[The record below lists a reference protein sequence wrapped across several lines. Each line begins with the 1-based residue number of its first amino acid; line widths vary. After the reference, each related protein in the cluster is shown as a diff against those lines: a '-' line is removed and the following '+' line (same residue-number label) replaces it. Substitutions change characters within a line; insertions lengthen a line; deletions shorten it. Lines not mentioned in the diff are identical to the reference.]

1 MNEIKRELLPAIGAE
16 LAGGFY
22 TGIIQT
28 EGQLFALITAPKELE
43 LTGEWGA
50 YGTEVE
56 GAKSQNNCP
65 ANTIAMAEAG
75 SELAQKVVLIKH
87 AGFNDWAIPSIDA
100 LEMMYR
106 AFKPS
111 TEENFCSFRDGNN
124 PSSIPPGFL
133 YTETT
138 PSQTGAAQ
146 FKSGDQQAFF
156 GQAIGGS
163 WYWSSTQYRASYACS
178 QDFSDGG
185 QDNYSKNYT
194 ARVRPVR
201 RLLIS

>member
-1 MNEIKRELLPAIGAE
+1 MTTIKKTDLPAIGAE

-43 LTGEWGA
+43 LTGEWGT
-50 YGTEVE
+50 YGTKIP
-56 GAKSQNNCP
+56 GANSPNNGQ

-75 SELAQKVVLIKH
+75 SALAQKVLLIDH
-87 AGFNDWAIPSIDA
+87 AGFKDFFIPSRDE

-106 AFKPS
+106 AFKP
-111 TEENFCSFRDGNN
+111 TNRENHCTWRDGENASSLPNGDLYEAITPAQTEVEAFIEGN
-124 PSSIPPGFL
+124 P
-133 YTETT
+133 
-138 PSQTGAAQ
+138 
-146 FKSGDQQAFF
+146 QAFEY
-156 GQAIGGS
+156 A
-163 WYWSSTQYRASYACS
+163 WHWSSTQYRAYDAGI
-178 QDFSDGG
+178 QYFSGGG
-185 QDNYSKNYT
+185 QISFSKDTT